1 MERSFAL
8 VDTTL
13 REGEQFAGA
22 HFTLGQK
29 VEIAQALDEF
39 GVEYI
44 EVTSPVASPQSERDL
59 RLLSRLGLR
68 AKLLTHVRT
77 RMDDARR
84 AVECGVDGV
93 NLLFGTSPWL
103 RRFSHGKSIPE
114 IIEAA
119 LTVIAFLKS
128 QGVEVRFSTEDTF
141 RSRPEDL
148 IAIYRAVDAAG
159 VDRVGLADTVGVATP
174 QQVYA
179 LVRQVRREVRAGI
192 EFHGHNDTGCAV
204 ANALAALEAGATHLD
219 VTVLGIG
226 ERNGITSLSGLI
238 ARLYT
243 LDKRLVARYNLRA
256 LPDLERM
263 VARFV
268 GVEVPF
274 NQPITGRTAFTHKAG
289 IHTKAVLNHPATYEV
304 LDPRDFGLDRSLE
317 IAHRLTG
324 RHAIRQRAK
333 ALGLRLSEEQVT
345 MVTRRIKALADQAP
359 LSLEEVDRLLYRW
372 GNGRTPSTPPNP
384 VPDAGGDRRPGSER
398 DR

>member
-1 MERSFAL
+1 MEERSFAL

-68 AKLLTHVRT
+68 ARLLTHVRT

-84 AVECGVDGV
+84 AVDCGVDGV

-119 LTVIAFLKS
+119 LAVIAFLKS

-159 VDRVGLADTVGVATP
+159 VDRVGLADTVGIATP
-174 QQVYA
+174 RQVYA
-179 LVRQVRREVRAGI
+179 LVQQVRREVQAGI

-256 LPDLERM
+256 LPELERM

-324 RHAIRQRAK
+324 RHAIRRRAE

-345 MVTRRIKALADQAP
+345 MVTRRIKALADQVP

-372 GNGRTPSTPPNP
+372 GGGQAPPASPDLTQAVGRARQP
-384 VPDAGGDRRPGSER
+384 
-398 DR
+398 

>member
-1 MERSFAL
+1 MEERSFAL

-68 AKLLTHVRT
+68 ARLLTHVRT

-84 AVECGVDGV
+84 AVDCGVDGV

-119 LTVIAFLKS
+119 LAVIAFLKS

-159 VDRVGLADTVGVATP
+159 VDRVGLADTVGIATP
-174 QQVYA
+174 RQVYA
-179 LVRQVRREVRAGI
+179 LVQRVRREVQAGI

-256 LPDLERM
+256 LPELERM

-324 RHAIRQRAK
+324 RHAIRRRAE

-345 MVTRRIKALADQAP
+345 MVTRRIKALADQVP

-372 GNGRTPSTPPNP
+372 GGGQAPPASPDLTQAVGRARQP
-384 VPDAGGDRRPGSER
+384 
-398 DR
+398 

>member
-1 MERSFAL
+1 MEERSFAL

-68 AKLLTHVRT
+68 ARLLTHVRT

-84 AVECGVDGV
+84 AVDCGVDGV

-179 LVRQVRREVRAGI
+179 LVQRVRREVRAGI

-256 LPDLERM
+256 LPELERM

-317 IAHRLTG
+317 IARRLTG
-324 RHAIRQRAK
+324 RHAIRQRAE

-345 MVTRRIKALADQAP
+345 MVTRRIKALADQVP
-359 LSLEEVDRLLYRW
+359 LSLDEVDRLLYRW
-372 GNGRTPSTPPNP
+372 GGGQAPPASSDLTQAVGRARQP
-384 VPDAGGDRRPGSER
+384 
-398 DR
+398 

>member
-174 QQVYA
+174 QQVHA
-179 LVRQVRREVRAGI
+179 LVQQVRREVRAGI

-289 IHTKAVLNHPATYEV
+289 IHTKAVLNHPTTYEV

-324 RHAIRQRAK
+324 RHAIRRRAK

-345 MVTRRIKALADQAP
+345 AVTHQIKALADQAP
-359 LSLEEVDRLLYRW
+359 LSLEEVDRLLYLW
-372 GNGRTPSTPPNP
+372 GNGRTLPTPPNP
-384 VPDAGGDRRPGSER
+384 VPAAGGDRRPGSER